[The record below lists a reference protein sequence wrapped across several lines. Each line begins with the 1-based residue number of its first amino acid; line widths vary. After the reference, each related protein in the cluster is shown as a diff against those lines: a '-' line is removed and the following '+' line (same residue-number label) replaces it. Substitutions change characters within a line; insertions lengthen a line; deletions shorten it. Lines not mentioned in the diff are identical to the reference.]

1 MITGNAAESDS
12 VYEYGGGI
20 FGLGEIDI
28 ANSIVAG
35 NVEWTGKGHRQ
46 ASDIR
51 GSIALSD
58 GHNLFGSSIAGAV
71 EGDLTKVASSAL
83 FASIDPL
90 TGGGLLGA
98 NGIVMLLGNAAN
110 PALSGADPLAV
121 MPTAQLGGARPSPA
135 ASLADIG
142 SVEISQAP
150 STTASTHNDVL
161 TGTAAA
167 NTLSGLA
174 GNDLL
179 RGRAGNDTLSGGNG
193 SDLLEGG
200 AGNDKLDGGG
210 GIDLVTYAGSK
221 TAVVVDLSGNSDT
234 ARQGTATDTLLGI
247 EGAIGSDAGDTF
259 KGDGLRNLFQGGAG
273 RDLCTGGAGRDLFD
287 YDSATHSAVG
297 ANRDVITDFV
307 HLVDDLDLMGIDAD
321 PTRAGDQAFRFV
333 GTAALSATPGE
344 VGWYSSGGNTI
355 VRGSIDA
362 DAQAESRSSS
372 TASCS

>member
-1 MITGNAAESDS
+1 MISLIADHAGSHATGYFRS
-12 VYEYGGGI
+12 
-20 FGLGEIDI
+20 
-28 ANSIVAG
+28 
-35 NVEWTGKGHRQ
+35 
-46 ASDIR
+46 
-51 GSIALSD
+51 SIALSD

-200 AGNDKLDGGG
+200 AG
-210 GIDLVTYAGSK
+210 
-221 TAVVVDLSGNSDT
+221 
-234 ARQGTATDTLLGI
+234 
-247 EGAIGSDAGDTF
+247 
-259 KGDGLRNLFQGGAG
+259 
-273 RDLCTGGAGRDLFD
+273 RDLFD
-287 YDSATHSAVG
+287 FDSATHSAVG

-307 HLVDDLDLMGIDAD
+307 HLVDDLDLTGIDAD

-344 VGWYSSGGNTI
+344 VGWYSSGGNTV

>member
-1 MITGNAAESDS
+1 MITGNAAGSDS

-20 FGLGEIDI
+20 FGSGEIDI

-35 NVEWTGKGHRQ
+35 NVEWTGRGHRQ

-110 PALSGADPLAV
+110 PALSGADPLAA

-200 AGNDKLDGGG
+200 AG
-210 GIDLVTYAGSK
+210 
-221 TAVVVDLSGNSDT
+221 
-234 ARQGTATDTLLGI
+234 
-247 EGAIGSDAGDTF
+247 
-259 KGDGLRNLFQGGAG
+259 
-273 RDLCTGGAGRDLFD
+273 RDLFD
-287 YDSATHSAVG
+287 FDSATHSAVG

-307 HLVDDLDLMGIDAD
+307 HLVDDLDLTGIDAD

-344 VGWYSSGGNTI
+344 VGWYSSGGNTV